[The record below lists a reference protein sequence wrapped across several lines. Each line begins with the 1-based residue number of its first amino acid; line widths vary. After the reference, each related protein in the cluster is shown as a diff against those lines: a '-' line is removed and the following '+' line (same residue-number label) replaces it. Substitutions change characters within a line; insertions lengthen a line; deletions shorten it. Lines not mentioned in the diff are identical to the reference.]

1 MSANATTWLPLATL
15 QRELR
20 LPTDVVNPDLDAL
33 LTGHIQSSIDW
44 IERQYDIPLI
54 DRTETYEVCRNGPA
68 LPLYLGTVPWFIDAT
83 AVRAWT
89 DATTWAAGPPDRT
102 VAPWGRVDMRANA
115 GPQNTRVWLFP
126 PPDGWPSVW
135 NGQFEVTVM
144 RGARASD
151 YPMVRQAAI
160 LVCRR
165 LFEGWE
171 EVRARSAVHE
181 LLAPL
186 SGLGARAITGEK
198 R

>member
-20 LPTDVVNPDLDAL
+20 LPTDIVNPDLDAL

-54 DRTETYEVCRNGPA
+54 DRPETFEVCRSGA
-68 LPLYLGTVPWFIDAT
+68 DRPLSLGVVPWFIDVT
-83 AVRAWT
+83 AIGYWT
-89 DATTWAAGPPDRT
+89 DEAAWRAGEPDGNA
-102 VAPWGRVDMRANA
+102 APWGRIVARE
-115 GPQNTRVWLFP
+115 TRGAPNVQVSVFP
-126 PPDGWPSVW
+126 GVNGWPDAW
-135 NGQFEVTVM
+135 NGRFEVALM